1 MTTLVWFRQDLRI
14 KDNPALFEAA
24 RNGRVLPVFILEPAE
39 QAGETHPLGGAS
51 LWWLHHSL
59 ASLKADLPGLIFLRG
74 ARDTCSHSLQRKSGP
89 RPSSGIDA
97 TNHMQSS
104 GTPISRRC

>member
-39 QAGETHPLGGAS
+39 QAGDTHPLGGAS
-51 LWWLHHSL
+51 LWCHCPWWAQLV
-59 ASLKADLPGLIFLRG
+59 
-74 ARDTCSHSLQRKSGP
+74 
-89 RPSSGIDA
+89 
-97 TNHMQSS
+97 
-104 GTPISRRC
+104 